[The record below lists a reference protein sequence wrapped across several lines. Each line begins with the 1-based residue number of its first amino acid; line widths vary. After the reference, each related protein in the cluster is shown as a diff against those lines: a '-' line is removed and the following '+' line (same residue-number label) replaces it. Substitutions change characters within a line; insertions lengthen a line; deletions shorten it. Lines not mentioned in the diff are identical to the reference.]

1 MHLTKE
7 LKVARAATQTAMLVL
22 KKYFGKELA
31 YTFKH
36 GLNDQLVSAADL
48 AADRAA
54 ISVIRRAF
62 PQDNI
67 YSEEAGRLK
76 RNSGGRWWLLDPLDG
91 SRVFVHGL
99 PFWGVM
105 AGLWTGSDMALSVV
119 QLPHL
124 KKEVIALKG
133 KGVRINNRRIQVSN
147 VSNLSRAF
155 GTVGGQ
161 TFRVSHNRAWLKIV
175 TGLRRIVKLRNL
187 GCISF
192 EHAMM
197 ASGSFDYVI
206 SVGPEMH
213 DGAIG
218 AFLVEQA
225 GGKVT
230 DLKGRPWQKMFK
242 IGRPTS
248 GIMVATNGH
257 LHQELVEL
265 VKKQLLK

>member
-1 MHLTKE
+1 MSKE
-7 LKVARAATQTAMLVL
+7 LKVARAATQAAARVL
-22 KKYFGKELA
+22 KKYFGKKLR

-36 GLNDQLVSAADL
+36 GLNDQLVSAAD
-48 AADRAA
+48 RAA
-54 ISVIRRAF
+54 ERAALAVIRRAF
-62 PQDNI
+62 PKDNI
-67 YSEEAGRLK
+67 YSEEAGRLQG
-76 RNSGGRWWLLDPLDG
+76 NSGQRWWLLDPLDG
-91 SRVFVHGL
+91 SRIFVHGL

-105 AGLWTGSDMALSVV
+105 AGLWTGSDLALSVV

-133 KGVRINNRRIQVSN
+133 KGVRINNRRVRVSD
-147 VSNLSRAF
+147 VSTLARAF

-161 TFRVSHNRAWLKIV
+161 TFPVSHNRAWLKIV
-175 TGLRRIVKLRNL
+175 TGLRKVVKLRNL

-197 ASGSFDYVI
+197 ASGSFDYAI

-213 DGAIG
+213 DGAIS
-218 AFLVEQA
+218 AFLVEEA

-257 LHQELVEL
+257 LHGELVEL
-265 VKKQLLK
+265 VRKQLLK